1 MNTLKEE
8 IKTLSA
14 QQRELKN
21 QRKTVDLKGERTM
34 DPSQATFK
42 HQVNRNRLR
51 HLFMAYGLL
60 KGKTQEQ
67 IEANPKTPIDMD
79 YVNKILEQHGKAI
92 CSN

>member
-1 MNTLKEE
+1 MNTLIEE

-21 QRKTVDLKGERTM
+21 QRKTVDLKGERTLS
-34 DPSQATFK
+34 PSEATFK
-42 HQVNRNRLR
+42 HHINRNRLR

-67 IEANPKTPIDMD
+67 MESNPKTPINMD
-79 YVNKILEQHGKAI
+79 LVNKIIEQHGKAV
-92 CSN
+92 CTG